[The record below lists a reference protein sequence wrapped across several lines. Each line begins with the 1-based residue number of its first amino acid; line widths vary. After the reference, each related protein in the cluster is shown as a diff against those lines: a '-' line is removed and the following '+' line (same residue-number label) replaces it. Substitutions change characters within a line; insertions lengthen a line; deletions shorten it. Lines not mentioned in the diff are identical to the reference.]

1 MKTRILLAAAAAN
14 IVLLLA
20 TQGAFAGSLTD
31 NTAGV
36 KLLAGAD
43 VWSTPSNV
51 PNGGGDTLGFGGNAG
66 GISYGLAGYYEL
78 RIIKLIGVEAD
89 LAYQHGSFHRNITYN
104 DVYKYTETVTTNG
117 WRLPILAKLNIP
129 LALGRVWFG
138 LGPEF
143 TIAQS
148 SSSKVEQTSG
158 PTGPSALASTRDV
171 KPIFGTAGL
180 GLVIELPA
188 TGIEIPIELRF
199 SKNLSQPDAY
209 AERVSGNPPANYDV
223 RAESSWV
230 YRLGVGLG
238 FSF

>member
-1 MKTRILLAAAAAN
+1 MKTKILLAAAAN
-14 IVLLLA
+14 VVLLFA
-20 TQGAFAGSLTD
+20 AHGAHAASLTD

-43 VWSTPSNV
+43 VWSTPSNA
-51 PNGGGDTLGFGGNAG
+51 PAGAGDERGFGGNAG
-66 GISYGLAGYYEL
+66 GFSYGLAGYYEL
-78 RIIKLIGVEAD
+78 RLIKLIGVEAD
-89 LAYQHGSFHRNITYN
+89 LAYQHGAFHRNVTIN
-104 DVYKYTETVTTNG
+104 NVGYTSTITTNS

-148 SSSKVEQTSG
+148 SSGKVESNGVSQNG
-158 PTGPSALASTRDV
+158 PTRDV

-180 GLVIELPA
+180 GLVIEMPL
-188 TGIEIPIELRF
+188 TGIEIPIELRM
-199 SKNLSQPDAY
+199 SKNLSQPSDY
-209 AERVSGNPPANYDV
+209 ADRINQAGV

>member
-1 MKTRILLAAAAAN
+1 MKTRILLAAAANA
-14 IVLLLA
+14 ILLFA
-20 TQGAFAGSLTD
+20 AQGALAGSLTD

-51 PNGGGDTLGFGGNAG
+51 PEGGGDSIGFGGNAG
-66 GISYGLAGYYEL
+66 GFSYGLAGYYEL
-78 RIIKLIGVEAD
+78 RVIKLIGVEAD

-148 SSSKVEQTSG
+148 SSGKVEQTSG
-158 PTGPSALASTRDV
+158 PTGQSASVSTRDV

-180 GLVIELPA
+180 GLVIEMPA
-188 TGIEIPIELRF
+188 TGIEIPIELRV

-209 AERVSGNPPANYDV
+209 ADRVSLTSANSYDV